1 MAWLSR
7 SYEGVFAYAGLD
19 KELLIFQFGGAFFQ
33 IGRHPDQLVI
43 ESRRW
48 GERRDVAEALGAFS
62 KICGLGA

>member
-7 SYEGVFAYAGLD
+7 SYEGVFGYAGLD
-19 KELLIFQFGGAFFQ
+19 KELLIFEFGGTFFQ
-33 IGRHPDQLVI
+33 IGRHADQLVI

-48 GERRDVAEALGAFS
+48 GKRRDFAKALGSFS